1 MSRGRTVCMRIA
13 TSPNRSIST
22 SFAGPCEFWPNF
34 GSRSRNFQM
43 EEPMEN
49 QISVLL
55 IEDNPGDTRLM
66 QELFREAKGISV
78 CLLCADRLSSGLK
91 QISDGG
97 VDIVLLDLSLPDSKG
112 FDTFTKLH
120 AQAKDLPVIL
130 LTGLD
135 DEELV
140 MRAVREGAQDYMVKG
155 SVTSQALA
163 RAVRF
168 AVERHK
174 TLGAGSAAQPRG
186 DPGRAIGFL
195 GAKGG
200 VGATTLVLNSA
211 AILAR
216 QKKSVIAVELR
227 SFGGSFSVQT
237 QQTPARNL

>member
-1 MSRGRTVCMRIA
+1 MCCRRSSEIPIWGGFRSSCRPPRRPRRMSRGRTVCMRIA

-120 AQAKDLPVIL
+120 AQ
-130 LTGLD
+130 
-135 DEELV
+135 
-140 MRAVREGAQDYMVKG
+140 
-155 SVTSQALA
+155 
-163 RAVRF
+163 
-168 AVERHK
+168 
-174 TLGAGSAAQPRG
+174 
-186 DPGRAIGFL
+186 
-195 GAKGG
+195 
-200 VGATTLVLNSA
+200 
-211 AILAR
+211 
-216 QKKSVIAVELR
+216 
-227 SFGGSFSVQT
+227 
-237 QQTPARNL
+237 

>member
-1 MSRGRTVCMRIA
+1 
-13 TSPNRSIST
+13 
-22 SFAGPCEFWPNF
+22 
-34 GSRSRNFQM
+34 
-43 EEPMEN
+43 MEN

-174 TLGAGSAAQPRG
+174 TLGAWVP
-186 DPGRAIGFL
+186 L
-195 GAKGG
+195 WVGG
-200 VGATTLVLNSA
+200 PCRNPECEAYVEEGTETDEDHGGKPTA
-211 AILAR
+211 
-216 QKKSVIAVELR
+216 KKS
-227 SFGGSFSVQT
+227 
-237 QQTPARNL
+237 